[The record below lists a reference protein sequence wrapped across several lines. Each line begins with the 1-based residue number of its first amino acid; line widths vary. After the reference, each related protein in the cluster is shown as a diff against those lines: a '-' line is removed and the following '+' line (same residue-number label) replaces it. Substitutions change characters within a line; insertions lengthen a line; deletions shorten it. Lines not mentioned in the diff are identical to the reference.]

1 VSTVIRNFDL
11 LDLMESRK
19 EHMHISVSTPSE
31 QVEVNAWDELQI
43 DQTDL
48 STEFAAIPGQ
58 IAYWNAVV
66 ARVQAVVEVLKR
78 EYAVWFA
85 PLYEAEFNALHQAS
99 GKKPNINSAEN
110 QVRIKYPDEYNGRK
124 AELDQAETDL
134 KIIVGMV
141 TALDAKLQA
150 LMQIAKR
157 QLVEYDRI
165 EPSVNV
171 PQKQL
176 FSPPSFSSPNPRGS
190 TMKEANT
197 DAARNIFRRMRQQ
210 GGASNGS

>member
-1 VSTVIRNFDL
+1 
-11 LDLMESRK
+11 
-19 EHMHISVSTPSE
+19 MHISVSTPTE
-31 QVEVNAWDELQI
+31 QIEVNAWDELQI

-78 EYAVWFA
+78 AYAVWFA

-99 GKKPNINSAEN
+99 GKKPNISSAEN
-110 QVRIKYPDEYNGRK
+110 QVRIKYLDEYNGRK

-165 EPSVNV
+165 EPSVNL
-171 PQKQL
+171 PQRQS
-176 FSPPSFSSPNPRGS
+176 FSSPSFSSPKQQGS
-190 TMKEANT
+190 TMKEANIEASR
-197 DAARNIFRRMRQQ
+197 DALRRMRQ
-210 GGASNGS
+210 GGASNEY